1 MQDLTLDLENAI
13 AMQNLSDKPEEK
25 QRPHKVDQSVRLPP
39 ALKEAIELVT
49 ECLELDKSEILRSAI
64 MGGLP
69 TLLDLAIKVVQLR
82 SLMREER
89 SQIEASKAL
98 TETQA
103 KLKETIRILGIEL
116 DIIDIQQIADK
127 LGVDS
132 NLLIQ
137 EVFEKRNHKEQKGV
151 SEPCNTH

>member
-1 MQDLTLDLENAI
+1 MQDLTLDLESAI
-13 AMQNLSDKPEEK
+13 AMQNPPGKPEEK
-25 QRPHKVDQSVRLPP
+25 PKPHKVDQSVKLPP

-103 KLKETIRILGIEL
+103 KLKESIRVLGIEL
-116 DIIDIQQIADK
+116 DIIDIQQVADDLGMDSDLLVGK
-127 LGVDS
+127 LFG
-132 NLLIQ
+132 
-137 EVFEKRNHKEQKGV
+137 KRDQKQQKGV
-151 SEPCNTH
+151 SEKCSTH